1 MSRSRLE
8 IAMFVFTRRQM
19 LQAASLAAGANLTSG
34 LPSFAAAP
42 LNLGF
47 QMTTWGAVGM
57 IAEKLGFFQKAGA
70 NVKINQ
76 FDSGVAVR
84 DAMVAGRV
92 DIGVAAVSSFII
104 GVDKGQ
110 LAAIA
115 TVAYSGRS
123 NSIMVANNA
132 KIAGV
137 PDLKGRKVA
146 SQIGTGS
153 DYTFKTKV
161 LPKFGL
167 RETDLQ
173 IVNVRYA
180 DQVAA
185 LASGSVEAFVGTEPY
200 PSVSEYN
207 NLAHTLISFEKF
219 DMVPVMLAVDRQ
231 SLDQRADELV
241 LFMRGW
247 LAAQHVLD
255 SNMAEASNIVWKV
268 FTGRGYKL
276 PESVIRSA
284 LERLG
289 ADYRYRPELPEY
301 LNEQAQVLLE
311 QHKIKKMPDWSTALN
326 HTILDRALKA

>member
-1 MSRSRLE
+1 MSCL
-8 IAMFVFTRRQM
+8 TRRQI
-19 LQAASLAAGANLTSG
+19 LHRASGALAAGTVAT
-34 LPSFAAAP
+34 LPALASPA

-57 IAEKLGFFQKAGA
+57 VAEQLDLFRKAGA
-70 NVKINQ
+70 VVKVNQ

-84 DAMVAGRV
+84 DAMVVGRI

-123 NSIMVANNA
+123 NSIMVAEGAN
-132 KIAGV
+132 IHTV
-137 PDLKGRKVA
+137 SDLKGRKVA

-167 RETDLQ
+167 TETDLQ
-173 IVNVRYA
+173 IVNVRYP
-180 DQVAA
+180 DQVSA

-200 PSVSEYN
+200 PSVAEYN
-207 NLAHTLISFEKF
+207 KLAHTLITFEKY
-219 DMVPVMLAVDRQ
+219 DIVPVMLAVNRGVLTDRVE
-231 SLDQRADELV
+231 ELV
-241 LFMRGW
+241 VFMRGW
-247 LAAQHVLD
+247 LNAVQILEND
-255 SNMAEASNIVWKV
+255 MSRASNIVWKV
-268 FTGRGYKL
+268 FEDRGYKL

-284 LERLG
+284 LDKLG
-289 ADYRYRPELPEY
+289 VDYRYRPELQQY
-301 LNEQAQVLLE
+301 LTDQAQELLR
-311 QHKIKKMPDWSTALN
+311 QGKIKKVPDWTTALN
-326 HTILDRALKA
+326 HSVIERALKT

>member
-1 MSRSRLE
+1 ML
-8 IAMFVFTRRQM
+8 ALTRRQI
-19 LQAASLAAGANLTSG
+19 LEGAGIGAAASLAST
-34 LPSFAAAP
+34 LPLFADAP

-47 QMTTWGAVGM
+47 QMTTWGAIGM
-57 IAEKLGFFQKAGA
+57 IAEKLNLFQKAGA

-84 DAMVAGRV
+84 DAMVAGRI

-123 NSIMVANNA
+123 NSIMIANNSN
-132 KIAGV
+132 IASV
-137 PDLKGRKVA
+137 ADLKGRKVA

-161 LPKFGL
+161 LTKFGL
-167 RETDLQ
+167 KETDLQ

-200 PSVSEYN
+200 PSVAEYN
-207 NLAHTLISFEKF
+207 KLAHTLISFEKF
-219 DMVPVMLAVDRQ
+219 DMVPVILAVDRT
-231 SLDQRADELV
+231 SLDKRADDLV

-247 LAAQHVLD
+247 LAALRVFD
-255 SNMAEASNIVWKV
+255 TNMPEASKIVWSV
-268 FTGRGYKL
+268 FEGRGYKL
-276 PESVIRSA
+276 PESVIRNA
-284 LERLG
+284 LDRLG
-289 ADYRYRPELPEY
+289 ADYRYRPELTEY

-311 QHKIKKMPDWSTALN
+311 QHKIKKLPDWSTALN
-326 HTILDRALKA
+326 HTIIDRALKA